1 MNCIIIGDKY
11 QKGMKSKGC
20 SALMRMNK
28 QSTIIDNQ
36 YDTLTNLFDD
46 LNITYIYGFDAK
58 RLLDFVEQKKY
69 NIDMVYNQDY
79 EKYNDGYSLGLVS
92 DKLDGDTLVLLGY
105 QTLTSKIS
113 KKIDGLKHNS
123 GVFVTNNMSDPKI
136 GCVIHDNSIT
146 TFNFGLSNYIY
157 DIYYINKECSSY
169 LKSILS
175 TNKHHNYFLF
185 ELLNKILDSG
195 LTIKPIVI

>member
-20 SALMRMNK
+20 SALMKINK

-58 RLLDFVEQKKY
+58 RLVDFVEQKKY

-92 DKLDGDTLVLLGY
+92 DKLDRDTLILLGY

-113 KKIDGLKHNS
+113 KKINSLKYNS
-123 GVFVTNNMSDPKI
+123 GVFVTKNMSDPKI

-146 TFNFGLSNYIY
+146 TFNFGLSNHIY